1 MGTGIVIKK
10 ELILMLS
17 FIIWLLCFIV
27 KIIKENKKIDF
38 QTVKSAL
45 LKLAL
50 IEYLTLL
57 IGVTLFPIRISN
69 IPNDITPVINL
80 NIVSIFDYGFNKYA
94 FINIAGNILLLA
106 PLPILLYFNGYNKKV
121 NNLKHVILL
130 CFSVS
135 LCIEI
140 LQYFESYFKI
150 LSIPRATDILDLICN
165 TLGGVVGYLV
175 LKVYKHV
182 YSK

>member
-1 MGTGIVIKK
+1 MLKKLYIHCTWPIDKEYGEVIIKEETYKRGKFMGTGIQIKK
-10 ELILMLS
+10 ELILILS

-50 IEYLTLL
+50 IEYLALL

-69 IPNDITPVINL
+69 IPNNITPVINL

-106 PLPILLYFNGYNKKV
+106 PLPILLYFNGYNKK
-121 NNLKHVILL
+121 LTI
-130 CFSVS
+130 
-135 LCIEI
+135 
-140 LQYFESYFKI
+140 
-150 LSIPRATDILDLICN
+150 
-165 TLGGVVGYLV
+165 
-175 LKVYKHV
+175 
-182 YSK
+182 